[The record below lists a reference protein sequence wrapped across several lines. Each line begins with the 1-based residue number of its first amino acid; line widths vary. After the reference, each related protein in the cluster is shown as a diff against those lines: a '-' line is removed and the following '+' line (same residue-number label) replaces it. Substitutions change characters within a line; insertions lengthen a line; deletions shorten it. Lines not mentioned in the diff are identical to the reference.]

1 MKHTRDRVIA
11 RIAIMSLFLIAIS
24 GNRATTG
31 AAQAHDQYPMLDLL
45 ANKVIQKYQNS
56 SCQQLAQQKQEPPS
70 PEKVKAVQFL
80 KTDPTMRVYFINKIA
95 GPVANKL
102 FDCGFIP

>member
-1 MKHTRDRVIA
+1 MKLTRSGMIIRF
-11 RIAIMSLFLIAIS
+11 AIVSLFLIAIG
-24 GNRATTG
+24 GNRPTTG
-31 AAQAHDQYPMLDLL
+31 AAQTPDQHPMLDQL

-56 SCQQLAQQKQEPPS
+56 NCQELAQQKQEPPS

-80 KTDPTMRVYFINKIA
+80 KTDPTLRIYFINKIA

>member
-1 MKHTRDRVIA
+1 MKLTRTGMIVRF
-11 RIAIMSLFLIAIS
+11 AIVFLFLIAI
-24 GNRATTG
+24 GGT
-31 AAQAHDQYPMLDLL
+31 AQEQHPLLDQI
-45 ANKVIQKYQNS
+45 ANKVILRYQTS

-80 KTDPTMRVYFINKIA
+80 KTDPQLRTAFIDKIA

-102 FDCGFIP
+102 FECGFIP

>member
-1 MKHTRDRVIA
+1 MKLTRTGMIVRF
-11 RIAIMSLFLIAIS
+11 AIVSLFLIVI
-24 GNRATTG
+24 GGT
-31 AAQAHDQYPMLDLL
+31 AQEQHPLLDQM
-45 ANKVIQKYQNS
+45 ANKVIQKYQTS

-80 KTDPTMRVYFINKIA
+80 KTDPQLRTAFIDKIA

-102 FDCGFIP
+102 FECGFIP